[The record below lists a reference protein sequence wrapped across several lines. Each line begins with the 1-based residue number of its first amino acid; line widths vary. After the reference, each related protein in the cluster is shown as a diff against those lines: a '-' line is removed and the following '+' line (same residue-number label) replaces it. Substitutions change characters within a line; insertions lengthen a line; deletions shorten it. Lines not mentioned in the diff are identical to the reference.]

1 MGECQAERLVIYID
15 PQKAQDLDWDLTL
28 QKFYYRSKGYYQTAE
43 KMQTDYDK
51 TLKDYQVSGKPKFA
65 ELYCKIADV
74 VNKRKCI
81 HILVKLPYRDLSKWP
96 ERPDIFRYDK
106 KGNLI
111 VIVDDRNVKQVF
123 GEQLANVIMAGV
135 IKKVSKIEKDYVGGY
150 FISEIRY
157 IAKRNQIMFALND
170 LYSTLP

>member
-1 MGECQAERLVIYID
+1 MGERQAERLVIYIN

-28 QKFYYRSKGYYQTAE
+28 QKFYYRPKGYYQTAE

-65 ELYCKIADV
+65 ELHCKITDV

-81 HILVKLPYRDLSKWP
+81 HILVELPHRDLSKRP
-96 ERPDIFRYDK
+96 ERPNIFRYDK

-111 VIVDDRNVKQVF
+111 VIVDNRNVKQVF
-123 GEQLANVIMAGV
+123 GEQLANAGV

-150 FISEIRY
+150 FILEIRY
-157 IAKRNQIMFALND
+157 IAKKNQIMFALND
-170 LYSTLP
+170 LHSTLP